1 MTPERYRQIERLYHE
16 ALELPAGRER
26 AAFVETACAG
36 DEALRREVESLLGHG
51 EGNSFLE
58 TPPDAVAAEMVTA
71 QRVRTVAGRKLRQY
85 QIRSLLGV
93 GGMGEIYLADDLLLA
108 RQVALKL
115 LPAQFTR
122 DDDRMR
128 RFVREAKAA
137 AALSHPN
144 VAHIY
149 EIGEVEGVSFIAM
162 EFVQGRT
169 LDLRIKEGPL
179 DAAEIVSIASQV
191 ADALEEAHA
200 KGIIHRDIKPSN
212 IMITPRGQAKVLDF
226 GVAKMTGLGRE
237 ATVGDASGPPKTT
250 PGALVGTVE
259 YMSPEQALGQEVDG
273 RTDIY
278 SLGTVLYEMAAGR
291 RPFTGRSNEEILE
304 QILHRAPEPLAKLNA
319 QVSPSLAQ
327 VIHQCIEKKRE
338 RRYQSARELL
348 ADLVSLRKELD
359 SGAEV
364 KLAGIRPGSTW
375 RPATRRSVAAGA
387 TVLAA
392 ALLGYLLFFR
402 NLPARGRREVAPS
415 AAATV
420 GLGENSPS
428 RVRLAV
434 LPFENIAADPDRDYL
449 ADALTEETITALGQI
464 DPEHLSVIGRTSVMT
479 YKRTAK
485 TLAEIGRELD
495 AAYLVESS
503 IRSEVNR
510 VRVTSK
516 LIRAANQ
523 VQIWSASYDSE
534 PSSMLAF
541 QRELSTAIAE
551 QIRQRLS
558 PERLSA
564 LARRQTRNPE
574 AYDLYLRGRHVW
586 NQLTPRTT
594 QRAIEYFSQATELD
608 RNYALAWSGL
618 ADAYAASPINGDA
631 PPLSV
636 GPRARDA
643 AAQAV
648 RAEPDLAEVQSS
660 LGVVKFWFDWDWIG
674 AETAFR
680 KAITLDPSY
689 AFAHRNLGITL
700 SHMGQREEAGSE
712 MQRARALDP
721 LYAVQHALS
730 AQVAFVARD
739 YPAAVQFARQA
750 IAIDPGFWIGYFQL
764 AQAYQQTG
772 EIDLAFEALNSAGR
786 LSGGNSKVLS
796 LRGYILAKQS
806 RIKEAREM
814 LSTLQEISRDHYVP
828 PYAMALVEA
837 GLGEP
842 NAALDWL
849 ERAANA
855 RDVHLVLLPADPKW
869 DPFRQKVR
877 FRALLKRCGLS
888 SFGPG

>member
-1 MTPERYRQIERLYHE
+1 MTPDRYRRIERIFQE
-16 ALELPAGRER
+16 ALEQPAGRER

-36 DEALRREVESLLGHG
+36 DEALRREVESVLGHA

-58 TPPDAVAAEMVTA
+58 APPDAVAAEMVTA
-71 QRVRTVAGRKLRQY
+71 QRVPTMAGRKLRQY
-85 QIRSLLGV
+85 EIRSLVGV
-93 GGMGEIYLADDLLLA
+93 GGMGEVYLADDLLLA
-108 RQVALKL
+108 RPVALKL
-115 LPAQFTR
+115 LPAQFSL

-149 EIGEVEGVSFIAM
+149 EIGEAEGVSFIAM
-162 EFVQGRT
+162 EFVEGRT
-169 LDLRIKEGPL
+169 LDARIKEGPL
-179 DAAEIVSIASQV
+179 DTAEIVSIASQV
-191 ADALEEAHA
+191 ADALEEAHS

-212 IMITPRGQAKVLDF
+212 IVITPRGLAKVLDF
-226 GVAKMTGLGRE
+226 GVAKMTGFGRE
-237 ATVGDASGPPKTT
+237 APAGDASGSPKTM

-259 YMSPEQALGQEVDG
+259 YMSPEQALGQEVDC

-278 SLGTVLYEMAAGR
+278 SLGTVLYQMAAGR
-291 RPFTGRSNEEILE
+291 RPFAGKTNGEILE
-304 QILHRAPEPLAKLNA
+304 QILHREPEPLAKLNA
-319 QVSPSLAQ
+319 RVSPLLAR
-327 VIHQCIEKKRE
+327 VIHQCIEKEPE

-348 ADLVSLRKELD
+348 ADLVSLRKALE
-359 SGAEV
+359 SGVEV
-364 KLAGIRPGSTW
+364 KLAGIRSSSTW
-375 RPATRRSVAAGA
+375 HLATRRGAAVGA
-387 TVLAA
+387 TVLAV

-402 NLPARGRREVAPS
+402 NALVRGRPGVGASEAE
-415 AAATV
+415 TV
-420 GLGENSPS
+420 GLGERSPLQ
-428 RVRLAV
+428 VRLAV

-449 ADALTEETITALGQI
+449 ADALTEETIAVLGQI

-479 YKRTAK
+479 YRRTTK

-523 VQIWSASYDSE
+523 VQIWSASYDGE

-541 QRELSTAIAE
+541 QQKLSTAIAE

-558 PERLSA
+558 PERLSS
-564 LARRQTRNPE
+564 LTRRQTRNPE

-586 NQLTPRTT
+586 NQLSPRTT
-594 QRAIEYFSQATELD
+594 RRAIEYFSQATELD

-648 RAEPDLAEVQSS
+648 RAAPDLAEVQNS
-660 LGVVKFWFDWDWIG
+660 LGIVKFWFDWDLIG

-680 KAITLDPSY
+680 KAIASDPSY

-700 SHMGQREEAGSE
+700 AHMGQREEAGSE
-712 MQRARALDP
+712 MGRARALDP

-730 AQVAFVARD
+730 GQVAFSARD

-750 IAIDPGFWIGYFQL
+750 VAIDPGFWVGYFQL
-764 AQAYQQTG
+764 GQAYAQAG
-772 EIDLAFEALNSAGR
+772 EIDVALEALDSAGR

-796 LRGYILAKQS
+796 LRGYILAKQG

-814 LSTLQEISRDHYVP
+814 LSTLQAISRDHYVP
-828 PYAMALVEA
+828 PYAMALIEV

-842 NAALDWL
+842 DAALDWL

-855 RDVHLVLLPADPKW
+855 RDVHLVLLPIDPKW
-869 DPFRQKVR
+869 DPVRQNVR

-888 SFGPG
+888 GFGND